1 MGQKTLHVDADV
13 VEPLPLSSV
22 LDEWF
27 TANAGTR

>member
-1 MGQKTLHVDADV
+1 MGQNIPPVDDV

-27 TANAGTR
+27 IVNGGAR